1 MFIVFR
7 GVGKQTPLKCQRI
20 ATFEFQKLFSFF
32 ASNDERSRPQ
42 DHNY

>member
-7 GVGKQTPLKCQRI
+7 GLEISTPLNVI

>member
-1 MFIVFR
+1 MPSNALLIEE
-7 GVGKQTPLKCQRI
+7 I

-32 ASNDERSRPQ
+32 ASNDGHSRPQ